1 MTDDQFRS
9 LLGAGIF
16 NSDGTLSVL
25 YTALVSND
33 SGDTW
38 KFHRS
43 MTRPFFS
50 KERIS
55 DFEIFA
61 RHADETIALLSQ
73 RLSQGYPVEFQ
84 DLVGRFTLDSATEFL
99 FGKSVH
105 SLAAGLSY
113 PESSGMK
120 NSVHF
125 NNHPSNSFL
134 HAFASGQ
141 DAIAKRGPLGPLW
154 WLSEFWKDKVDEH
167 RKVINDYVDPI
178 IKEALTRKKAQVAEK
193 ENETFLD
200 HMIDHTQGNPK
211 FFSLPSSFL
220 TYLQTIMLSRQN

>member
-1 MTDDQFRS
+1 M
-9 LLGAGIF
+9 A
-16 NSDGTLSVL
+16 
-25 YTALVSND
+25 
-33 SGDTW
+33 
-38 KFHRS
+38 
-43 MTRPFFS
+43 RPFFS

-55 DFEIFA
+55 DFDIFA
-61 RHADETIALLSQ
+61 RHTDETIAQLSQ

-113 PESSGMK
+113 PESSGIE

-125 NNHPSNSFL
+125 KNHTSNSFL

-141 DAIAKRGPLGPLW
+141 DIIAKRGRLGAFW
-154 WLSEFWKDKVDEH
+154 WLGEFWKDKVDEH

-178 IKEALTRKKAQVAEK
+178 VKEALTRKKAQVVEK

-200 HMIDHTQGNPK
+200 HMVEHTQSNRK
-211 FFSLPSSFL
+211 SFSAFKVF
-220 TYLQTIMLSRQN
+220 